1 MAFCTNCG
9 QELEEGT
16 KFCAE
21 CGKATNKNNQTNEQ
35 RKTIYD
41 GEVHKCPN
49 CGDVLDAFESVCET
63 CGYEIRNSKTSNA
76 VREFSL
82 KLEAIET
89 SRPVQSA
96 SFKKVLANQHQI
108 SETDQRKIN
117 LIRSFAIP
125 NNKEDILEFLVLASS
140 NINERRDS
148 IWEPLNESEK
158 AVSDAWKAKFEQ
170 AYEKAKLLFGGSIEF
185 QNIESF
191 YQSKNKQIKDKRFKS
206 VFSYIA
212 FFVGIFLFFGIV
224 MLIMR

>member
-35 RKTIYD
+35 RKTVYD

-89 SRPVQSA
+89 SRPIQSA

-117 LIRSFAIP
+117 LIRSFAIFQP
-125 NNKEDILEFLVLASS
+125 PPTVLWY
-140 NINERRDS
+140 
-148 IWEPLNESEK
+148 WENCTTSKAELSTNAWQSTAAHPIARPEK
-158 AVSDAWKAKFEQ
+158 IQWNS
-170 AYEKAKLLFGGSIEF
+170 
-185 QNIESF
+185 
-191 YQSKNKQIKDKRFKS
+191 
-206 VFSYIA
+206 
-212 FFVGIFLFFGIV
+212 IV
-224 MLIMR
+224 MVLPLFLPQVWKLCY